1 MCWRSFFLWKIHMT
15 NRRESSLWAVERG
28 YHEWQWWASLSSDKL
43 WSQCPGPDEFR
54 SKISGG
60 DRYGWGQPWFSSHIY
75 DDLYIWLHLFPS
87 NFQSVAMTYCSL
99 IRFAWL
105 KIFYN
110 CLIENSNP
118 KYFYLSFLLALIKCA
133 LHQHKTKEFRYINF

>member
-1 MCWRSFFLWKIHMT
+1 MCQRSFFLWKIHMT

-43 WSQCPGPDEFR
+43 WSQQMSLEAR
-54 SKISGG
+54 SVEETGIEMVG
-60 DRYGWGQPWFSSHIY
+60 FSSHIY

-110 CLIENSNP
+110 CLIENSNL
-118 KYFYLSFLLALIKCA
+118 KLSFLLALIKCA
-133 LHQHKTKEFRYINF
+133 LHQQSLDI